1 MMYEYDKASQKSK
14 NGISFSRFNI
24 EDKIVAMDPY
34 KGWLYMASK
43 YGGRKEYKTDQR
55 LDEQKKKWQGPP
67 IGYIFD
73 R

>member
-1 MMYEYDKASQKSK
+1 MYEYDKTNQKSK
-14 NGISFSRFNI
+14 DGISFSRFNI
-24 EDKIVAMDPY
+24 EDKIVAMVPY

-43 YGGRKEYKTDQR
+43 YGGGKKYKTNQR
-55 LDEQKKKWQGPP
+55 LDEQEKKWQSPS

>member
-1 MMYEYDKASQKSK
+1 MMYEYDKTSQKNKDS
-14 NGISFSRFNI
+14 ISFSRFNI

-43 YGGRKEYKTDQR
+43 YGGRKKYKTDQR
-55 LDEQKKKWQGPP
+55 LDEQKKKRQGPP
-67 IGYIFD
+67 IEYIFD